1 LRQKWDVQSGQMWQL
16 GEHRIICGDCT
27 DRAVVERVMG
37 GEKAD
42 LMFTDPPYN
51 VDVAGGSH
59 DPRDEKNYRSGN
71 VIDNDKLSSDEF
83 YKFLQSTVNAS
94 LHALK
99 EGASMY
105 MCFSDSEIANFVNA
119 FCCSDVYYSQ
129 MIIWVKQQMVFGR
142 KDYHSKHEPILYG
155 WKSGAG
161 HFFTEDRTQV
171 SVWEIDRPMRSEKEH
186 PTQKPLELYEK
197 AFKNSSRINSII
209 YEPFSGSGTAI
220 IACENLS
227 RKARAIEISPAYV
240 AVAIQRWV
248 DVTGKEP
255 ILLDA

>member
-1 LRQKWDVQSGQMWQL
+1 MHCDCGHEFEPVIEYQHK
-16 GEHRIICGDCT
+16 IICGDCT

-37 GEKAD
+37 GEKAEM
-42 LMFTDPPYN
+42 MFTDPPYN

-71 VIDNDKLSSDEF
+71 TVANDKLSTEDF
-83 YKFLQSTVNAS
+83 YDFLQSSIDVS
-94 LHALK
+94 LGALN
-99 EGASMY
+99 EGASIY
-105 MCFSDSEIANFVNA
+105 MCFSDSEIKNFVNA
-119 FCCSDVYYSQ
+119 FCRSGIYYSQ
-129 MIIWVKQQMVFGR
+129 MIVWAKQQMVFGR

-155 WKSGAG
+155 WKAGAG
-161 HFFTEDRTQV
+161 HYFADDRTQV
-171 SVWEIDRPMRSEKEH
+171 SIWEIDRPMRSEKEH

-197 AFKNSSRINSII
+197 AFRNSSKVNSII
-209 YEPFSGSGTAI
+209 YEPFSGSGTCI

-227 RKARAIEISPAYV
+227 RKCRAVEISPAYV